1 MSIPSE
7 KAFTPGELILMVYDG
22 AIGYLKKAEEMLNKG
37 DKKGQQKML
46 CRAQDCITELMCSL
60 NMEAGEVANSLYR
73 LYDYSNRRLA
83 QANNQAQGEPIKEV
97 LSILSELKEGWNEA
111 VQREEGTFTYGH

>member
-1 MSIPSE
+1 MPTPSE
-7 KAFTPGELILMVYDG
+7 KVFTPGELILMVYDG
-22 AIGYLKKAEEMLNKG
+22 AIGYLKKSEELLNEG

-46 CRAQDCITELMCSL
+46 FRAQDCITELMCSL

-83 QANNQAQGEPIKEV
+83 QANTQDQGEPIKEV
-97 LSILSELKEGWNEA
+97 LSILSELKEGWNGA
-111 VQREEGTFTYGH
+111 VQREEGTFSHGH